1 MQVLLILVNLFLL
14 LMFANL
20 LRSVNSNKPLYPV
33 DVCKSVRPVDA
44 CKPICLVD
52 IRKNF
57 FVDYWKHVILF
68 LILLLFVVSV
78 NSSVSNRIIL
88 YMIIFINIHIYLI
101 FNKFFKWKYVILI
114 DYFSFFGGILFKYL
128 ILGIFIICKHLFKLF
143 LIIFVINFAFINI
156 F

>member
-1 MQVLLILVNLFLL
+1 MISNKLVRTFNSNKPKKI
-14 LMFANL
+14 ASPVNSSKP
-20 LRSVNSNKPLYPV
+20 LRPIDVHKSVRPVNSNKPLYPV

-44 CKPICLVD
+44 CKPICLVN
-52 IRKNF
+52 IRKLF

-101 FNKFFKWKYVILI
+101 FTKFFK
-114 DYFSFFGGILFKYL
+114 
-128 ILGIFIICKHLFKLF
+128 
-143 LIIFVINFAFINI
+143 
-156 F
+156 